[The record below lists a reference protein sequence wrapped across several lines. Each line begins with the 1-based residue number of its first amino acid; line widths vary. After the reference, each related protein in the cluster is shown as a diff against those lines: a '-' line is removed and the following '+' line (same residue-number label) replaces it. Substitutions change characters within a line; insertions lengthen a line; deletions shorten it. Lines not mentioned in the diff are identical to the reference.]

1 MKIALDWLKEHIDF
15 EESADTIADI
25 LTKSGLEVEGVEKF
39 STIDAD
45 ISSLVV
51 GEVLSCEKHPD
62 ADKLSLTQIN
72 VGGEEPLPI
81 VCGAPNV
88 AAGLKVVVAQVGTVL
103 TPTGGDSFKIKK
115 SKIRGQLSMGM
126 LCGADEIGVVGASD
140 GIMELPS
147 DAVAGHQI
155 DNYIS
160 GFSDEILEIGLT
172 PNRADATSHLGAARD
187 LKVLLERPLKA
198 DAVTVNYKDTDNGFK
213 LTVENEE
220 ACPRYTGVTIS
231 GISVAPSPEWLQNR
245 LLSLGLA
252 PINNVVDITNFIMHD
267 LGQPL
272 HAFDAAKI
280 TSKEVRVKTLAKGTT
295 FKTLDDVERKLND
308 FDLMICNGD
317 EPMCIAGVFGGADS
331 GVSNGTTD
339 IFLESAYFSDAHVRK
354 SSLAHNL
361 KTDASFRFER
371 GTDPNMCVTA
381 LEKAVSLIVEIA
393 GGEVSSTLFDT
404 HPAIFEGFKFE
415 VDLDRICRLLGTEL
429 DHDYMLKLLQGLEIK
444 TSQVDGAVYALDVP
458 PYRVDVQR
466 EADIAE
472 EILRLYGYDNIELS
486 YDLSSSY
493 LAPSN
498 EVDEKED
505 EKVNISS
512 FLAGKGFN
520 EIYTN
525 SLTKPDFTEDVEAIS
540 QDAYI
545 PMLNKLSEELSVMR
559 QTNLFSGLEVIKN
572 NINRQQTNLRLFE
585 FGTVYKKE
593 EETFIE
599 KEYLCL
605 YLSGNQKS
613 ESWQQGSAPVGYHD
627 LAQAVLDLLEKQG
640 VSKFKQVPLED
651 ELFAGGVELK
661 IKKHSL
667 AKVGQVSK
675 KQLKKIGV
683 SQEVFYAEID
693 MEILLRTHGALI
705 AEPLSKFPAV
715 RRDLSIVVDKS
726 VTFDQIKEIAS
737 RSRGI
742 ITSIDVFDV
751 FEGKPLEDTQKSY
764 SVYFTL
770 EDKEQTLTD
779 KVIDK
784 TMDKLIRMFEGELSA
799 TIRR

>member
-51 GEVLSCEKHPD
+51 GEVLSCTKHPD
-62 ADKLSLTQIN
+62 ADKLSLTEIN

-88 AAGLKVVVAQVGTVL
+88 AAGQKVVVAQVGTVL
-103 TPTGGDSFKIKK
+103 TPGEGDPFKIKK

-126 LCGADEIGVVGASD
+126 LCAEDEIGLGASHD
-140 GIMELPS
+140 GIMVLAAE
-147 DAVAGHQI
+147 AEAGQPI
-155 DNYIS
+155 NKYIS

-172 PNRADATSHLGAARD
+172 PNRADGMSHLGAARD
-187 LKVLLERPLKA
+187 LSILLERPLKEES
-198 DAVTVNYKDTDNGFK
+198 VSINYKDTDNGFK

-231 GISVAPSPEWLQNR
+231 GVSVAPSPEWLQNR
-245 LLSLGLA
+245 LRSLDLA
-252 PINNVVDITNFIMHD
+252 PINNVVDITNFILHD

-280 TSKEVRVKTLAKGTT
+280 TTKEVRVKTLAKGTA
-295 FKTLDDVERKLND
+295 FKTLDDVDRKLND
-308 FDLMICNGD
+308 YDLMICNGD

-331 GVSNGTTD
+331 GVADGTTD
-339 IFLESAYFSDAHVRK
+339 IFLESAYFSDSHVRK
-354 SSLAHNL
+354 TSLAHGL

-371 GTDPNMCVTA
+371 GTDPNSCVIA
-381 LEKAVSLIVEIA
+381 LEKATKLILDIC
-393 GGEVSSTLFDT
+393 GGEVSSKLFDT
-404 HPAIFEGFKFE
+404 HPETFEGFKFN
-415 VDLDRICRLLGTEL
+415 VDLDRICRLLGTDL
-429 DHDYMLKLLQGLEIK
+429 DHHYMLKLLQGLEIK
-444 TSQVDGAVYALDVP
+444 TTQVDGAVYALEVP

-525 SLTKPDFTEDVEAIS
+525 SLTKPDFTEDIEAIN
-540 QDAYI
+540 QEAYV

-585 FGTVYKKE
+585 FGKVYKKE
-593 EETFIE
+593 EEFEE

-605 YLSGNQKS
+605 YISGNEKA
-613 ESWQQGSAPVGYHD
+613 ESWQQKSAQNSYHN
-627 LAQAVLDLLEKQG
+627 LAQAVLDLFEKQG
-640 VSKFKQVPLED
+640 LTKFKQVPLED

-683 SQEVFYAEID
+683 SQDVFYAEID
-693 MEILLRTHGALI
+693 MDVLLRPHGALI

-726 VTFDQIKEIAS
+726 VTFDQVKEIAN
-737 RSRGI
+737 RSKGI
-742 ITSIDVFDV
+742 ITYINVFDV
-751 FEGKPLEDTQKSY
+751 YEGKPLEDHQKSY
-764 SVYFTL
+764 SVYFML

-784 TMDKLIRMFEGELSA
+784 TMGKLIRMFEGELSA
-799 TIRR
+799 TIRK